1 MLPENNSGPAGT
13 SARGAPVTERIAA
26 WAIRHRAL
34 TLVGWSALVLIA
46 LLSGTLLNG
55 ENQRS
60 TDPGE
65 SGRAQTALRAQ
76 NNFDPLRETVL
87 VQAKNPD
94 SPPFAANDEL
104 RRATDDLVTTLT
116 RSGAAADI
124 RSPLTPGSSGQLSK
138 DGASGLVSFLIPGTE
153 KEIRPNFETAT
164 GQIEA
169 VAARHPSVR
178 LAQSGDLS
186 LSSVVDKAIREDVK
200 RSEFL
205 SLPMTLVILLIV
217 FGALVAASV
226 PLLLAGTSVAAT
238 FGFLSVVDDFTPINS
253 ATTVITLLIGMAVGV
268 DYSLFFLRRQRE
280 ERALGRAV
288 DDAILVSAR
297 TSGHV
302 VAVSGVTVVLCVC
315 GLLFTGLDNFQG
327 LAISTAFVV
336 GLAVLGAVTVLP
348 ALLSLLGDKVDRGR
362 VPWLGKRRTA
372 AGNSRFWS
380 ATARVVTR
388 RPALWGGVATAL
400 LVLLTLPALGMRLQD
415 PTPAESLPRSMPAID
430 AAVRTQ
436 EAFPGVTYPAT
447 VVLTAANGGPVD
459 GPALRSAIRDLEH
472 RIGESGGVLNKPVT
486 VGGVDEAVIVRV
498 PLSGAG
504 RDPESDAALARL
516 RTEVLP
522 ATVGQVDGVEFAVS
536 GRTANARDF
545 ADRVIDR
552 MPLVFGFVL
561 LAAFVLLLLAF
572 RSVAVSFVSI
582 VLNLLSIGA
591 AYGVLTWIFQ
601 DGHFA
606 SLLGFTPYGGVIGWL
621 PMFMFVVLLGLSMDY
636 HIFILS
642 RIREHRPDGA
652 VAAVVRGTGTSAGVV
667 SSAAVIMVGVFS
679 VFITLSA
686 IEYKMMGV
694 GMAVAVLIDATVVR
708 GVLLPAAMALLGER
722 VWRPR
727 GKSVARERVPQLS
740 SPNA

>member
-1 MLPENNSGPAGT
+1 MLPENNSQGAA
-13 SARGAPVTERIAA
+13 SDSRAAPVTERLAA
-26 WAIRHRAL
+26 WSVRHRAL
-34 TLVGWSALVLIA
+34 TLVGWLSLVVVA
-46 LLSGTLLNG
+46 LLSGIVLDG

-65 SGRAQTALRAQ
+65 SGRAQTAVNAQ
-76 NNFDPLRETVL
+76 NTFDPLRENVL
-87 VQAKNPD
+87 VQAKDPG
-94 SPPFAANDEL
+94 SAPFATNEEL
-104 RRATDDLVTTLT
+104 RRATEDLVTTLT
-116 RSGAAADI
+116 GSGAVADV
-124 RSPLTPGSSGQLSK
+124 RSPLAGNEPDRISG
-138 DGASGLVSFLIPGTE
+138 DGLSGLVGFSIAGGE
-153 KEIRPNFETAT
+153 KEIRPNFEAAVA
-164 GQIEA
+164 QVDA

-178 LAQSGDLS
+178 LALSGDLS
-186 LSSVVDKAIREDVK
+186 LSSVVDKAIREDVEK
-200 RSEFL
+200 SEFL

-280 ERALGRAV
+280 ERANGRSI
-288 DDAILVSAR
+288 DDAIRVSAR

-302 VAVSGVTVVLCVC
+302 VVVSGVTVVLCVS
-315 GLLFTGLDNFQG
+315 GLVFTGLDNFRG

-362 VPWLGKRRTA
+362 IPWLGKRRTA
-372 AGNSRFWS
+372 AEHSRFWT

-388 RPALWGGVATAL
+388 RPALWGGLATAL
-400 LVLLTLPALGMRLQD
+400 LILLTLPALGMRLQD
-415 PTPAESLPRSMPAID
+415 PTPAESLPRSLPTID

-436 EAFPGVTYPAT
+436 EAFPGVVYPAT
-447 VVLTAANGGPVD
+447 VVLTAEDGGPVD
-459 GPALRSAIRDLEH
+459 GPALRSAIGDLGR
-472 RIGESGGVLNKPVT
+472 RIDETGGVLNKPIAVAS
-486 VGGVDEAVIVRV
+486 VDEAVVVRV

-504 RDPESDAALARL
+504 RDPQADAALAKL

-522 ATVGQVDGVEFAVS
+522 ATVGRVDGVEFAVS

-545 ADRVIDR
+545 ADQVIER

-572 RSVAVSFVSI
+572 RSVAVSLVSI
-582 VLNLLSIGA
+582 ALNLLSIGA

-606 SLLGFTPYGGVIGWL
+606 SLLGFTPYGGVVGWL
-621 PMFMFVVLLGLSMDY
+621 PMFMFVLLLGLSMDY

-642 RIREHRPDGA
+642 RIRERRAEGA
-652 VAAVVRGTGTSAGVV
+652 VAAIVRGTGTSAGVV

-694 GMAVAVLIDATVVR
+694 GMAVAVLIDATLVR
-708 GVLLPAAMALLGER
+708 GVLLPAFLALLGER
-722 VWRPR
+722 VWRPGR
-727 GKSVARERVPQLS
+727 KPVAPERVPELS

>member
-1 MLPENNSGPAGT
+1 MLPEK
-13 SARGAPVTERIAA
+13 IAA
-26 WAIRHRAL
+26 WSMRHRAV
-34 TLVGWSALVLIA
+34 TLAGWVALVVVA
-46 LLSGTLLNG
+46 LLSGTLLDG
-55 ENQRS
+55 ESRRS

-65 SGRAQTALRAQ
+65 SGRAQTALNAQ
-76 NNFDPLRETVL
+76 NTFDPFRENVL
-87 VQAKNPD
+87 VEAKEPG
-94 SPPFAANDEL
+94 SPPFAANEEL
-104 RRATDDLVTTLT
+104 RRATEDLVTTLT
-116 RSGAAADI
+116 RSGSVTDV
-124 RSPLTPGSSGQLSK
+124 RSPLTDAERISA
-138 DGASGLVSFLIPGTE
+138 DGASGLLGFSIAGGE
-153 KEIRPNFETAT
+153 KDIRPNFETAT
-164 GQIEA
+164 ARVAE

-178 LAQSGDLS
+178 LSQSGDLS
-186 LSSVVDKAIREDVK
+186 LSTVVDKGIREDVK
-200 RSEFL
+200 RSELL
-205 SLPMTLVILLIV
+205 SLPLTLVILLIV

-280 ERALGRAV
+280 ERARGHSI
-288 DDAILVSAR
+288 DAATRIAAR

-302 VAVSGVTVVLCVC
+302 VVVSGLTVVLCVS
-315 GLLFTGLDNFQG
+315 GLVFTGLDNFTG

-336 GLAVLGAVTVLP
+336 GLAVLGSVTVLP

-362 VPWLGKRRTA
+362 IPWLGERRTTA
-372 AGNSRFWS
+372 EKSRFWS

-388 RPALWGGVATAL
+388 RPALWGGLGAAL
-400 LVLLTLPALGMRLQD
+400 LILLTLPALGMRLQD
-415 PTPAESLPRSMPAID
+415 PTPAESLPRSLPAID
-430 AAVRTQ
+430 AAARTQ
-436 EAFPGVTYPAT
+436 DAFPGVVYPAT
-447 VVLTAANGGPVD
+447 VVLAAENGGPVD
-459 GPALRSAIRDLEH
+459 SPALRSAITDLEQ
-472 RIGESGGVLNKPVT
+472 RIGETSAVLNKPIAVA
-486 VGGVDEAVIVRV
+486 GVDEAVVVRV

-504 RDPESDAALARL
+504 RDAESDAALAKL

-522 ATVGQVDGVEFAVS
+522 ETIGKVDGVEYAVS

-545 ADRVIDR
+545 ADRVVER

-561 LAAFVLLLLAF
+561 LAAFLLLLLAF
-572 RSVAVSFVSI
+572 RSVPVALVSI

-606 SLLGFTPYGGVIGWL
+606 SLLGFTPYGGVVGWL
-621 PMFMFVVLLGLSMDY
+621 PMFMFVLLLGLSMDY

-642 RIREHRPDGA
+642 RIRERRVEGA
-652 VAAVVRGTGTSAGVV
+652 VAAIVRGTGTSAGVV
-667 SSAAVIMVGVFS
+667 SGAAVIMVGVFS

-694 GMAVAVLIDATVVR
+694 GMAVAVLIDATLVR
-708 GVLLPAAMALLGER
+708 GVLLPAFLASLGER
-722 VWRPR
+722 AWRR
-727 GKSVARERVPQLS
+727 DRKSVAPARVPELS

>member
-1 MLPENNSGPAGT
+1 MLPENNS
-13 SARGAPVTERIAA
+13 RAPVTERIAA
-26 WAIRHRAL
+26 WSVRHRAL
-34 TLVGWSALVLIA
+34 TLLGWVALVVLA
-46 LLSGTLLNG
+46 LLSGTLLDG
-55 ENQRS
+55 ESRRS

-65 SGRAQTALRAQ
+65 SGRAQTALNAQ
-76 NNFDPLRETVL
+76 STFDPLRENVL
-87 VQAKNPD
+87 VQAKEPG
-94 SPPFAANDEL
+94 SPPFAASGEL

-116 RSGAAADI
+116 RSGAVADI
-124 RSPLTPGSSGQLSK
+124 RSPLAAGGAERISA
-138 DGASGLVSFLIPGTE
+138 DGRSGLVGFTIAGGE
-153 KEIRPNFETAT
+153 KELRPNFEAATA
-164 GQIEA
+164 QVEQ

-178 LAQSGDLS
+178 LGLSGDLS
-186 LSSVVDKAIREDVK
+186 LSTVVDKGIREDVK

-217 FGALVAASV
+217 FGSLVAASV

-238 FGFLSVVDDFTPINS
+238 FGFLSVVDDLTPINS

-280 ERALGRAV
+280 ERARGHGV
-288 DDAILVSAR
+288 DDAIRVSAR

-302 VAVSGVTVVLCVC
+302 VVVSGVTVVLCVS
-315 GLLFTGLDNFQG
+315 GLVITGLDNFRG

-336 GLAVLGAVTVLP
+336 GLAVLGAITVLP

-362 VPWLGKRRTA
+362 IPRLGERRTA
-372 AGNSRFWS
+372 AENSRFWT

-388 RPALWGGVATAL
+388 RPALWGGLATAL
-400 LVLLTLPALGMRLQD
+400 LILLTLPALGLRLQD
-415 PTPAESLPRSMPAID
+415 PTPAESLPRSMPTID

-436 EAFPGVTYPAT
+436 EAFPGIAYPAT
-447 VVLTAANGGPVD
+447 VVLTAENGGPVD
-459 GPALRSAIRDLEH
+459 SPALRSAITDLDR
-472 RIGESGGVLNKPVT
+472 RIGETGGVLNKPLAVAN
-486 VGGVDEAVIVRV
+486 VDDAVVVRV
-498 PLSGAG
+498 PLSGSG
-504 RDPESDAALARL
+504 RDPASDAALAKL

-522 ATVGQVDGVEFAVS
+522 ATIGEVDGVEYAVS

-545 ADRVIDR
+545 ADRVIER

-572 RSVAVSFVSI
+572 RAVAVSLVSI
-582 VLNLLSIGA
+582 ALNLLSIGA

-606 SLLGFTPYGGVIGWL
+606 SLLGFTPYGGIVGWL
-621 PMFMFVVLLGLSMDY
+621 PMFMFVLLLGLSMDY

-642 RIREHRPDGA
+642 RIRERRAEGA
-652 VAAVVRGTGTSAGVV
+652 VAAIVHGTGTSAGVV

-679 VFITLSA
+679 VFVTLSA

-694 GMAVAVLIDATVVR
+694 GMAVAVLIDATLVR
-708 GVLLPAAMALLGER
+708 GVLLPAFLALLGER
-722 VWRPR
+722 VWRT
-727 GKSVARERVPQLS
+727 GHKSVATERVPELS

>member
-1 MLPENNSGPAGT
+1 MLPEK
-13 SARGAPVTERIAA
+13 IAA
-26 WAIRHRAL
+26 WSIRHRAV
-34 TLVGWSALVLIA
+34 TLIGWVALVAVA
-46 LLSGTLLNG
+46 LLSGTLLDG
-55 ENQRS
+55 ESRRS

-65 SGRAQTALRAQ
+65 SGRAQTALNAQ
-76 NNFDPLRETVL
+76 NTFDPLRENVL
-87 VQAKNPD
+87 VEAKEPG
-94 SPPFAANDEL
+94 SPPFAANEEL
-104 RRATDDLVTTLT
+104 RRATEDLVTTLT
-116 RSGAAADI
+116 TGGSVADV
-124 RSPLTPGSSGQLSK
+124 RSPLA
-138 DGASGLVSFLIPGTE
+138 DGGAERISADGTAGLVGFSIAGGE
-153 KEIRPNFETAT
+153 KDIRPNFEIATARVA
-164 GQIEA
+164 E

-178 LAQSGDLS
+178 LSQSGDLS
-186 LSSVVDKAIREDVK
+186 LSSVVDKGIREDVK
-200 RSEFL
+200 RSELL
-205 SLPMTLVILLIV
+205 SLPLTLVILLIV

-226 PLLLAGTSVAAT
+226 PLLLAGTSVTAT

-280 ERALGRAV
+280 ERAHGHSI
-288 DDAILVSAR
+288 DAATRIAAR

-302 VAVSGVTVVLCVC
+302 VVVSGLTVVLCVS
-315 GLLFTGLDNFQG
+315 GLVLTGLDNFTG

-336 GLAVLGAVTVLP
+336 GLAVLGSVTVLP

-362 VPWLGKRRTA
+362 IPWLGKRRTTA
-372 AGNSRFWS
+372 EKSRFWS

-388 RPALWGGVATAL
+388 RPALWGGLGAAL
-400 LVLLTLPALGMRLQD
+400 LILLTLPALGMRLQD
-415 PTPAESLPRSMPAID
+415 PTPAESLPKSMPTID

-436 EAFPGVTYPAT
+436 EAFPGVVYPAT
-447 VVLTAANGGPVD
+447 VVLTAQNGGPVD
-459 GPALRSAIRDLEH
+459 SPALRSAITDLER
-472 RIGESGGVLNKPVT
+472 RIEETSGVLNKPIAVA
-486 VGGVDEAVIVRV
+486 GVDEAVVVRV

-504 RDPESDAALARL
+504 RDADSDAALAKL

-522 ATVGQVDGVEFAVS
+522 ETLGKVDGVEYAVS

-545 ADRVIDR
+545 ADRVIER

-572 RSVAVSFVSI
+572 RSVPVAIVSI

-606 SLLGFTPYGGVIGWL
+606 SLLGFTPYGGVVGWL
-621 PMFMFVVLLGLSMDY
+621 PMFMFVLLLGLSMDY

-642 RIREHRPDGA
+642 RIREHRAEGA
-652 VAAVVRGTGTSAGVV
+652 IAAIVRGTGTSAGVV
-667 SSAAVIMVGVFS
+667 SGAAVIMVGVFS

-694 GMAVAVLIDATVVR
+694 GMAVAVLIDATLVR
-708 GVLLPAAMALLGER
+708 GVLLPAFLALLGER
-722 VWRPR
+722 AWRR
-727 GKSVARERVPQLS
+727 ARKSMAPERVPELS

>member
-1 MLPENNSGPAGT
+1 MLPEK
-13 SARGAPVTERIAA
+13 IAA
-26 WAIRHRAL
+26 WSMRHRAV
-34 TLVGWSALVLIA
+34 TLAGWAGLVVVA
-46 LLSGTLLNG
+46 LLAGMLLDG
-55 ENQRS
+55 ESRRS

-65 SGRAQTALRAQ
+65 SGRAQTALNAQ
-76 NNFDPLRETVL
+76 NTFDPLRENVL
-87 VQAKNPD
+87 VAAKEPG
-94 SPPFAANDEL
+94 SPPFAANEEL
-104 RRATDDLVTTLT
+104 RRATEDLITTLT
-116 RSGAAADI
+116 TSGSVTDV
-124 RSPLTPGSSGQLSK
+124 RSPLA
-138 DGASGLVSFLIPGTE
+138 DGGAERISADGTSGLVGFSIAGDE
-153 KEIRPNFETAT
+153 KDIRPNFETAT
-164 GQIEA
+164 ARVAE
-169 VAARHPSVR
+169 VAARHPSAR
-178 LAQSGDLS
+178 LSQSGDLS
-186 LSSVVDKAIREDVK
+186 LSTVVDKGIREDVK
-200 RSEFL
+200 RSELL
-205 SLPMTLVILLIV
+205 SLPLTLVILLIV

-280 ERALGRAV
+280 ERAREHSV
-288 DDAILVSAR
+288 DAATRIAAR

-302 VAVSGVTVVLCVC
+302 VVVSGVTVVLCVS
-315 GLLFTGLDNFQG
+315 GLVLTGLDNFTG

-336 GLAVLGAVTVLP
+336 GLAVLGSVTVLP

-362 VPWLGKRRTA
+362 IPWLGKRRTTA
-372 AGNSRFWS
+372 EKSRFWS

-388 RPALWGGVATAL
+388 RPALWGGLGAAL
-400 LVLLTLPALGMRLQD
+400 LILLTLPALGMRLQD

-436 EAFPGVTYPAT
+436 EAFPGVVYPAT
-447 VVLTAANGGPVD
+447 VVLTAENGGPVD
-459 GPALRSAIRDLEH
+459 SPALRSAITDLER
-472 RIGESGGVLNKPVT
+472 RIGDTSGVLNKPVA
-486 VGGVDEAVIVRV
+486 VGNVDEAVVVRV

-504 RDPESDAALARL
+504 RDAESDTALAKL
-516 RTEVLP
+516 RTELLP
-522 ATVGQVDGVEFAVS
+522 ETIGKLDGVEYAVS

-545 ADRVIDR
+545 ADRVTER

-572 RSVAVSFVSI
+572 RSVAVALVSI

-606 SLLGFTPYGGVIGWL
+606 SLLGFTPYGGVVGWL
-621 PMFMFVVLLGLSMDY
+621 PMFMFVLLLGLSMDY

-642 RIREHRPDGA
+642 RIRERRAEGA
-652 VAAVVRGTGTSAGVV
+652 IAAIVRGTGTSAGVV
-667 SSAAVIMVGVFS
+667 SGAAVIMVGVFS

-694 GMAVAVLIDATVVR
+694 GMAVAVLIDATLVR
-708 GVLLPAAMALLGER
+708 GVLLPAFLAALGEQ
-722 VWRPR
+722 VWRR
-727 GKSVARERVPQLS
+727 DRKSVAPERAPELS

>member
-1 MLPENNSGPAGT
+1 MLPEK
-13 SARGAPVTERIAA
+13 IAA
-26 WAIRHRAL
+26 WSVRHRAL
-34 TLVGWSALVLIA
+34 TLVGWVALVLIA
-46 LLSGTLLNG
+46 LLSGMLLDG
-55 ENQRS
+55 ESRRS

-65 SGRAQTALRAQ
+65 SGRAQTALNAQ
-76 NNFDPLRETVL
+76 SAFDPLRENVL
-87 VQAKNPD
+87 VQAKDPG
-94 SPPFAANDEL
+94 SPPFVANDEL

-116 RSGAAADI
+116 RSGAVAEV
-124 RSPLTPGSSGQLSK
+124 RSPLAT
-138 DGASGLVSFLIPGTE
+138 DGAERISADGAAGLVGFSIAGGE
-153 KEIRPNFETAT
+153 KDIRPNFETAAA
-164 GQIEA
+164 QIDV

-178 LAQSGDLS
+178 LGLSGDLS
-186 LSSVVDKAIREDVK
+186 LSTVVDKGIREDVK

-280 ERALGRAV
+280 ERAQGHSV
-288 DDAILVSAR
+288 DDAIRISAR

-302 VAVSGVTVVLCVC
+302 VVVSGVTVVLCVS
-315 GLLFTGLDNFQG
+315 GLVFTGLDNFTG

-362 VPWLGKRRTA
+362 IPWLGKRRTA
-372 AGNSRFWS
+372 AENSRFWS
-380 ATARVVTR
+380 ATARAVTR
-388 RPALWGGVATAL
+388 RPWLWGGLATAL
-400 LVLLTLPALGMRLQD
+400 MVLLTLPALGMRLQD
-415 PTPAESLPRSMPAID
+415 PTPAESLPRSMATID
-430 AAVRTQ
+430 VAVRTQ
-436 EAFPGVTYPAT
+436 EAFPGVVYPAT
-447 VVLTAANGGPVD
+447 VVLTAENGGPVD
-459 GPALRSAIRDLEH
+459 SPALRSAITDLER
-472 RIGESGGVLNKPVT
+472 RIGETQGVLNNPIAVAN
-486 VGGVDEAVIVRV
+486 VDEAVVVRV

-504 RDPESDAALARL
+504 RDPRADSALAKL

-522 ATVGQVDGVEFAVS
+522 ETIGKVDGVEYAVS

-545 ADRVIDR
+545 ADRVIER

-572 RSVAVSFVSI
+572 RSVAVAIVSI

-591 AYGVLTWIFQ
+591 AYGLLTWIFQ

-606 SLLGFTPYGGVIGWL
+606 SLLGFTPYGGVVGWL
-621 PMFMFVVLLGLSMDY
+621 PMFMFVLLLGLSMDY

-642 RIREHRPDGA
+642 RIREHRAGGA
-652 VAAVVRGTGTSAGVV
+652 VSAIVRGTGTSAGVV
-667 SSAAVIMVGVFS
+667 SGAAVIMVGVFS

-694 GMAVAVLIDATVVR
+694 GMAVAVLIDATLVR
-708 GVLLPAAMALLGER
+708 GVLLPAFLASLGER
-722 VWRPR
+722 AWRPGR
-727 GKSVARERVPQLS
+727 KSVAPERIPELS
-740 SPNA
+740 SPHA

>member
-1 MLPENNSGPAGT
+1 MLPENNS
-13 SARGAPVTERIAA
+13 RAPVTERIAT
-26 WAIRHRAL
+26 WSLRHRAL
-34 TLVGWSALVLIA
+34 TLVGWIGLVLIA
-46 LLSGTLLNG
+46 LAAGTLLDG
-55 ENQRS
+55 ESRRS

-65 SGRAQTALRAQ
+65 SGRAQTALNAQ
-76 NNFDPLRETVL
+76 NTFDPLRENVL
-87 VQAKNPD
+87 VEAKNPG
-94 SPPFAANDEL
+94 SPPFAADEEV

-116 RSGAAADI
+116 RSGAVTEV
-124 RSPLTPGSSGQLSK
+124 RSPLAT
-138 DGASGLVSFLIPGTE
+138 DGADRVSGDGRSGLVGFSIAGGE
-153 KEIRPNFETAT
+153 KAIRPNFETAT
-164 GQIEA
+164 ARVEE

-178 LAQSGDLS
+178 LGLSGDLS
-186 LSSVVDKAIREDVK
+186 LSSVVDKGIRQDVQ

-205 SLPMTLVILLIV
+205 SLPLTLVILLIV

-238 FGFLSVVDDFTPINS
+238 FGFLSVVDDLTPINS

-280 ERALGRAV
+280 ERSWGHSV
-288 DDAILVSAR
+288 DDAIRVSAR

-302 VAVSGVTVVLCVC
+302 VVVSGVTVVLCVS
-315 GLLFTGLDNFQG
+315 GLAITGLDNFTG

-362 VPWLGKRRTA
+362 IPWLGKRRTA
-372 AGNSRFWS
+372 AENSRFWS
-380 ATARVVTR
+380 ATARAVTR
-388 RPALWGGVATAL
+388 RPALWGGLATAL
-400 LVLLTLPALGMRLQD
+400 LILLTLPALGMRLQD
-415 PTPAESLPRSMPAID
+415 PTPAESLPRSLATID

-436 EAFPGVTYPAT
+436 EAFPGVVYPAT
-447 VVLTAANGGPVD
+447 VVLTAKGGGPVD
-459 GPALRSAIRDLEH
+459 SPALRSAITDLDR
-472 RIGESGGVLNKPVT
+472 RIGETGGALNKPLAVAN
-486 VGGVDEAVIVRV
+486 VDEAVVLRV

-504 RDPESDAALARL
+504 RDAEADAALAKL
-516 RTEVLP
+516 RTELLP
-522 ATVGQVDGVEFAVS
+522 ATVGEVADVEYAVS

-545 ADRVIDR
+545 ADRVLER

-572 RSVAVSFVSI
+572 RSVAVSLVSI
-582 VLNLLSIGA
+582 ALNLLSIGA

-606 SLLGFTPYGGVIGWL
+606 SLLGFTPYGGVVGWL
-621 PMFMFVVLLGLSMDY
+621 PMFMFVLLLGLSMDY

-642 RIREHRPDGA
+642 RIRERRADGA
-652 VAAVVRGTGTSAGVV
+652 VAAIIRGTGTSAGVV

-694 GMAVAVLIDATVVR
+694 GMAVAVLIDATLVR
-708 GVLLPAAMALLGER
+708 GVLLPAFLALLGER
-722 VWRPR
+722 LWRPGR
-727 GKSVARERVPQLS
+727 KSLAPARVPELS

>member
-1 MLPENNSGPAGT
+1 MLPEK
-13 SARGAPVTERIAA
+13 IAA
-26 WAIRHRAL
+26 WSLRHRAL
-34 TLVGWSALVLIA
+34 TLVGWVALVVVA
-46 LLSGTLLNG
+46 LLSGMLLDG
-55 ENQRS
+55 ESRRS

-65 SGRAQTALRAQ
+65 SGRAQTALNAQ
-76 NNFDPLRETVL
+76 DTFDPLRENVL
-87 VQAKNPD
+87 VAPKEPG
-94 SPPFAANDEL
+94 SPPFAANEEL
-104 RRATDDLVTTLT
+104 RRATEDLVTTLAG
-116 RSGAAADI
+116 SGAVTDV
-124 RSPLTPGSSGQLSK
+124 RSPPAHGERISA
-138 DGASGLVSFLIPGTE
+138 DGTSGLVGFAIAGGE
-153 KEIRPNFETAT
+153 KDVRPNFETAT
-164 GQIEA
+164 ARVAE

-178 LAQSGDLS
+178 LSQSGDLS
-186 LSSVVDKAIREDVK
+186 LSTVVDKGIREDVQ
-200 RSEFL
+200 RSELL
-205 SLPMTLVILLIV
+205 SLPLTLVILLIV

-280 ERALGRAV
+280 ERARGHSV
-288 DDAILVSAR
+288 DDAIRVAAR

-302 VAVSGVTVVLCVC
+302 VVVSGVTVVLCVG
-315 GLLFTGLDNFQG
+315 GLVFTGLDNFTG

-336 GLAVLGAVTVLP
+336 GLAVLGGVTVLP

-362 VPWLGKRRTA
+362 IPWLGKRRTA
-372 AGNSRFWS
+372 AENSRFWS

-388 RPALWGGVATAL
+388 RPALWGGLATAL
-400 LVLLTLPALGMRLQD
+400 LILLTLPALGMRLQD
-415 PTPAESLPRSMPAID
+415 PTPAESLPRSMVTID

-436 EAFPGVTYPAT
+436 EAFPGVAYPAT
-447 VVLTAANGGPVD
+447 VVLTAERGGPVD
-459 GPALRSAIRDLEH
+459 SPALRVAITDLER
-472 RIGESGGVLNKPVT
+472 RIGESSGVLNKPIAVAN
-486 VGGVDEAVIVRV
+486 VDQAVVVRV

-504 RDPESDAALARL
+504 RDAEADAALAKL

-522 ATVGQVDGVEFAVS
+522 ETIGKVDGVEFAVS

-545 ADRVIDR
+545 ADRVIER

-561 LAAFVLLLLAF
+561 LAAFLLLLRAF
-572 RSVAVSFVSI
+572 RSVPVALVSI

-606 SLLGFTPYGGVIGWL
+606 SLLGFTPYGGVVGWL
-621 PMFMFVVLLGLSMDY
+621 PMFMFVLLLGLSMDY

-642 RIREHRPDGA
+642 RIRERRAEGA
-652 VAAVVRGTGTSAGVV
+652 VTAIVRGTGTSAGVV
-667 SSAAVIMVGVFS
+667 SGAAVIMVGVFS

-694 GMAVAVLIDATVVR
+694 GMAVAVLIDATLIR
-708 GVLLPAAMALLGER
+708 GVLLPAFLAALGER
-722 VWRPR
+722 AWRR
-727 GKSVARERVPQLS
+727 DRKSVARERVPELS

>member
-1 MLPENNSGPAGT
+1 MLPEK
-13 SARGAPVTERIAA
+13 IAA
-26 WAIRHRAL
+26 WSMRHRAI
-34 TLVGWSALVLIA
+34 TLACWAGLVVVA
-46 LLSGTLLNG
+46 LLSGMLLDG
-55 ENQRS
+55 ESRRS

-65 SGRAQTALRAQ
+65 SGRAQTALNAQ
-76 NNFDPLRETVL
+76 NTFDPLRENVL
-87 VQAKNPD
+87 VEAKVPG
-94 SPPFAANDEL
+94 SPPFAANEEL
-104 RRATDDLVTTLT
+104 RRATEDLITTLT
-116 RSGAAADI
+116 TSGSVTDV
-124 RSPLTPGSSGQLSK
+124 RSPLAGGGAERISA
-138 DGASGLVSFLIPGTE
+138 DGTSGLVGFSIAGGE
-153 KEIRPNFETAT
+153 KDIRPNFEIATARVA
-164 GQIEA
+164 E
-169 VAARHPSVR
+169 VAARHPSAR
-178 LAQSGDLS
+178 LSLSGDLS
-186 LSSVVDKAIREDVK
+186 LSTVVDKGIREDVK
-200 RSEFL
+200 RSELL
-205 SLPMTLVILLIV
+205 SLPLTLVILLIV

-280 ERALGRAV
+280 ERARGHSI
-288 DDAILVSAR
+288 DAATRIAAR

-302 VAVSGVTVVLCVC
+302 VVVSGVTVVLCVS
-315 GLLFTGLDNFQG
+315 GLVLTGLDNFTG

-336 GLAVLGAVTVLP
+336 GLAVLGSVTVLP

-362 VPWLGKRRTA
+362 IPWLGKRRITA
-372 AGNSRFWS
+372 EKSWFWS

-388 RPALWGGVATAL
+388 RPALWGGLGAAL
-400 LVLLTLPALGMRLQD
+400 LILLTLPALGMRLQD

-436 EAFPGVTYPAT
+436 EAFPGVVYPAT
-447 VVLTAANGGPVD
+447 VVLTAEHSGPVD
-459 GPALRSAIRDLEH
+459 SPALRSAITDLER
-472 RIGESGGVLNKPVT
+472 RIGESSGVLNKPIA
-486 VGGVDEAVIVRV
+486 VGNVDQAVVVRV

-504 RDPESDAALARL
+504 RDAESDAALAKL
-516 RTEVLP
+516 RTELLP
-522 ATVGQVDGVEFAVS
+522 ETIGKLDGVEYAVS

-545 ADRVIDR
+545 ADRVTER

-572 RSVAVSFVSI
+572 RSVPVALVSI

-591 AYGVLTWIFQ
+591 TYGVLTWIFQ

-606 SLLGFTPYGGVIGWL
+606 SILGFAPYGGVVGWL
-621 PMFMFVVLLGLSMDY
+621 PMFMFVLLLGLSMDY

-642 RIREHRPDGA
+642 RIRERRAEGA
-652 VAAVVRGTGTSAGVV
+652 VAAIVRGTGTSAGVV
-667 SSAAVIMVGVFS
+667 SGAAVIMVGVFS

-694 GMAVAVLIDATVVR
+694 GMVVAVLIDATLVR
-708 GVLLPAAMALLGER
+708 GVLLPAFLALLGER
-722 VWRPR
+722 TWRR
-727 GKSVARERVPQLS
+727 DRKSVAPEHVPELS

>member
-1 MLPENNSGPAGT
+1 MLPENNS
-13 SARGAPVTERIAA
+13 RAPVTERIAA
-26 WAIRHRAL
+26 WSVRHRAL
-34 TLVGWSALVLIA
+34 TLVGWAALVVLA
-46 LLSGTLLNG
+46 LLSGMLLDG
-55 ENQRS
+55 ESRHS

-65 SGRAQTALRAQ
+65 SGRAQTALNAQ
-76 NNFDPLRETVL
+76 STFDPLRENVL
-87 VQAKNPD
+87 VQAKEPG
-94 SPPFAANDEL
+94 SPPFTANDAL
-104 RRATDDLVTTLT
+104 RVATGDLVATLI
-116 RSGAAADI
+116 RSGAAADV
-124 RSPLTPGSSGQLSK
+124 RSPLAA
-138 DGASGLVSFLIPGTE
+138 DGAERISRDGMSGLVGFSIAGGE
-153 KEIRPNFETAT
+153 EDIRPNFEIATALVE
-164 GQIEA
+164 Q

-178 LAQSGDLS
+178 LGLSGDLS
-186 LSSVVDKAIREDVK
+186 LSSVVDKGIREDVK

-217 FGALVAASV
+217 FGSMIAASV

-238 FGFLSVVDDFTPINS
+238 FGFLSVVDDLTPVNS

-280 ERALGRAV
+280 ERARGHGA
-288 DDAILVSAR
+288 DAAIRISAR

-302 VAVSGVTVVLCVC
+302 VVVSGVTVVLCVS
-315 GLLFTGLDNFQG
+315 GLVFTGLDNFHG

-362 VPWLGKRRTA
+362 IPWLGKRRTT
-372 AGNSRFWS
+372 AGNSRFWT
-380 ATARVVTR
+380 ATARAVTR
-388 RPALWGGVATAL
+388 RPALWGGLATAL
-400 LVLLTLPALGMRLQD
+400 LILLTLPALGMRLQD
-415 PTPAESLPRSMPAID
+415 PTPAESLPRSTPTID

-436 EAFPGVTYPAT
+436 EAFPGVVYPAT
-447 VVLTAANGGPVD
+447 VVLTAENGGPVD
-459 GPALRSAIRDLEH
+459 SPALRSAIAGLDR
-472 RIGESGGVLNKPVT
+472 RIGETGGALNKPLT
-486 VGGVDEAVIVRV
+486 IANVDDAVVVRV

-504 RDPESDAALARL
+504 RDPRADAALAKL

-522 ATVGQVDGVEFAVS
+522 STVGRVDGVEYAVS

-545 ADRVIDR
+545 ADRVVER

-572 RSVAVSFVSI
+572 RSVAVALVSI
-582 VLNLLSIGA
+582 LLNLLSIGA

-606 SLLGFTPYGGVIGWL
+606 SLLGFTPYGGVVGWL
-621 PMFMFVVLLGLSMDY
+621 PMFMFVLLLGLSMDY

-642 RIREHRPDGA
+642 RIRERRADGA
-652 VAAVVRGTGTSAGVV
+652 VAAIVRGTGTSAGVV

-694 GMAVAVLIDATVVR
+694 GMAVAVLIDATLVR
-708 GVLLPAAMALLGER
+708 GVLLPAYLALLGER
-722 VWRPR
+722 VWRPA
-727 GKSVARERVPQLS
+727 GKPVAPGRVPELS

>member
-13 SARGAPVTERIAA
+13 STRGAPVTERIAA
-26 WAIRHRAL
+26 WAVRHRAL
-34 TLVGWSALVLIA
+34 TLLGWSALVLIA
-46 LLSGTLLNG
+46 LLSGTLVNG

-65 SGRAQTALRAQ
+65 SGRAQTALKAQ
-76 NNFDPLRETVL
+76 NTFDPLRENIL
-87 VQAKNPD
+87 VQAKDPG
-94 SPPFAANDEL
+94 SPPFAANEEL
-104 RRATDDLVTTLT
+104 RRATDDLVTILT

-124 RSPLTPGSSGQLSK
+124 RSPLESDGAEQLSK
-138 DGASGLVSFLIPGTE
+138 DGVSGLVSFQISGGE
-153 KEIRPNFETAT
+153 KEIRPNFETVT
-164 GQIEA
+164 GQVDA

-186 LSSVVDKAIREDVK
+186 LSTVVDKAIREDVK

-217 FGALVAASV
+217 FGALIAASV

-238 FGFLSVVDDFTPINS
+238 FCFLSVVDDFTPINS

-280 ERALGRAV
+280 ERARGRSI
-288 DDAILVSAR
+288 DDAILTSAR

-302 VAVSGVTVVLCVC
+302 VVVSGVTVVLCVC
-315 GLLFTGLDNFQG
+315 GLIFTGLDNFRG

-362 VPWLGKRRTA
+362 IPWLGKRRTSA
-372 AGNSRFWS
+372 ENSRFWS
-380 ATARVVTR
+380 ATARAVTR
-388 RPALWGGVATAL
+388 RPVLWGGVATAL

-415 PTPAESLPRSMPAID
+415 PTPAESLPRSMPTID
-430 AAVRTQ
+430 AAARTQ

-447 VVLTAANGGPVD
+447 VVLTAENGGPVD
-459 GPALRSAIRDLEH
+459 SPALRSAIRDLER
-472 RIGESGGVLNKPVT
+472 RISESGGALNKPVT
-486 VGGVDEAVIVRV
+486 VANVDEAVVVRV

-504 RDPESDAALARL
+504 RDPASDAALAKL
-516 RTEVLP
+516 RTEFLP

-545 ADRVIDR
+545 ADQVIER

-572 RSVAVSFVSI
+572 RSVAVSCVSI

-606 SLLGFTPYGGVIGWL
+606 SLLGFTPYGGW
-621 PMFMFVVLLGLSMDY
+621 
-636 HIFILS
+636 
-642 RIREHRPDGA
+642 
-652 VAAVVRGTGTSAGVV
+652 SAGCRCSC
-667 SSAAVIMVGVFS
+667 SSCCSG
-679 VFITLSA
+679 
-686 IEYKMMGV
+686 
-694 GMAVAVLIDATVVR
+694 
-708 GVLLPAAMALLGER
+708 
-722 VWRPR
+722 
-727 GKSVARERVPQLS
+727 
-740 SPNA
+740 